1 MAIHGAGSRITLDYM
16 IIFSDAIFAF
26 SITFMTLSIQIPQ
39 IESNLTE
46 SELNNKILQL
56 APQFEM
62 YAISFLIIGNYWL
75 SYHMIFSYIRT
86 SHSILVWINLAFL
99 FFITLISFATSA
111 ETLYPRY
118 HTVFLLY
125 AIIQII
131 TGSLL
136 AVIWLHA
143 SKDHLLIDKNM
154 SKLHMKLISVQTIIP
169 PLIYASSIIISFVDI
184 RIAIY
189 YWILIVPARIII
201 QRRYRY

>member
-1 MAIHGAGSRITLDYM
+1 M
-16 IIFSDAIFAF
+16 IVFSDAIFAF

-118 HTVFLLY
+118 H
-125 AIIQII
+125 
-131 TGSLL
+131 
-136 AVIWLHA
+136 
-143 SKDHLLIDKNM
+143 
-154 SKLHMKLISVQTIIP
+154 
-169 PLIYASSIIISFVDI
+169 
-184 RIAIY
+184 
-189 YWILIVPARIII
+189 
-201 QRRYRY
+201 